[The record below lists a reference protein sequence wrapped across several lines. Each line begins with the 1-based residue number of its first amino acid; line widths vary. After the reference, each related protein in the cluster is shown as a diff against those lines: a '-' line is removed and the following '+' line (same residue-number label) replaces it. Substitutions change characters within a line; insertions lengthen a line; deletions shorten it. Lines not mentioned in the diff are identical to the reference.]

1 VLQRKIPEIEGLA
14 RADVDPGDRGAVLAT
29 SPRSGMSLALKS
41 WVRMALKAKGVVEVK
56 TFLIPGGVAPFQS
69 APTSM

>member
-1 VLQRKIPEIEGLA
+1 VLQRKVLEIEGLA
-14 RADVDPGDRGAVLAT
+14 RADADPGDPGSVLAP
-29 SPRSGMSLALKS
+29 SPRSGISLALKS
-41 WVRMALKAKGVVEVK
+41 GVRMALEAKGVVEVK